1 MCVSNK
7 DGFKDVLSLMLIQ
20 PTGCLQEYLVT
31 LELSLQNNESMSH
44 TLDVILPILSLYLC
58 LTEFGKLVLKEY
70 SNRIKATEELAGKS
84 RFVQ

>member
-20 PTGCLQEYLVT
+20 PTECLQEYLVT
-31 LELSLQNNESMSH
+31 LKLSLQNNESMSH